1 MITKITYSAPSKVH
15 LSGEHS
21 VVHGE
26 PALIAAVDLRLHFSI
41 WEAKKT
47 PKIRD
52 QKIRDI
58 SIVVKDYL
66 KEKEIPFEDKNFEYE
81 IISAIPKSVG
91 LGSSASLAVAGSAAF
106 LEFYAGKIFEAKE
119 VNDCA
124 YLVEKIFHGNPSG
137 GDNSTVCFGGLIY
150 FRKEFEFLKNINRL
164 PFSIPQSMSGNF
176 YLIDSG
182 KRVESTADLVSYVQD
197 GLNDNPALFKKLF
210 RDIGKTTKTLVLGF
224 KEDREKLVT
233 DTISRNESFLE
244 KLGVVSEVAEKII
257 NELQPFGVGK
267 ISGAGG
273 VSQGSGFILFYSPE
287 NKHVKLEKYLLD
299 HKIPFIRFAPDNIG
313 LKKEG

>member
-1 MITKITYSAPSKVH
+1 MITKITYSAPCKVH

-26 PALIAAVDLRLHFSI
+26 PALISAVDLRLQFSI
-41 WEAKKT
+41 WQAKKT

-58 SIVVKDYL
+58 SITVKEYL
-66 KEKEIPFEDKNFEYE
+66 AQNSLDFEDKNFEYE
-81 IISAIPKSVG
+81 ITSAIPQSVG
-91 LGSSASLAVAGSAAF
+91 LGSSASLAVAASAAF
-106 LEFYAGKIFEAKE
+106 LEFYTDKVFPLSQ

-137 GDNSTVCFGGLIY
+137 GDNSTVCFGGLIF

-164 PFSIPQSMSGNF
+164 PFVIPESMSENF

-182 KRVESTADLVSYVQD
+182 KRVESTADLLSYVQD
-197 GLNDNPALFKKLF
+197 GLNENPALFKKLF
-210 RDIGKTTKTLVLGF
+210 RDIGKTTKALVLGF

-233 DTISRNESFLE
+233 DTISRNQSFLE

-257 NELQPFGVGK
+257 GELSPFGVGK

-273 VSQGSGFILFYSPE
+273 VNQGSGFILFYSPQ
-287 NKHVKLEKYLLD
+287 NKHQKLEKYLAD
-299 HKIPFIRFAPDNIG
+299 HKIPFIKFTPDNLG
-313 LKKEG
+313 LERVS

>member
-1 MITKITYSAPSKVH
+1 MITKITYSTPCKVH

-26 PALIAAVDLRLHFSI
+26 PALISAVDLRLQFSI

-58 SIVVKDYL
+58 SAEVKNFL
-66 KEKEIPFEDKNFEYE
+66 TQKEITFEDKNFEYE
-81 IISAIPKSVG
+81 ITSAIPQSVG
-91 LGSSASLAVAGSAAF
+91 LGSSASLAVASSAAF
-106 LEFYAGKIFEAKE
+106 LEFYANKVFSLEE
-119 VNDCA
+119 VNECA
-124 YLVEKIFHGNPSG
+124 YLIEKIFHGNPSG

-164 PFSIPQSMSGNF
+164 PFAIPDSMSGNF
-176 YLIDSG
+176 YLVDSG
-182 KRVESTADLVSYVQD
+182 KRVESTADLVGYVQD
-197 GLNDNPALFKKLF
+197 GLNENPALFKKLF

-244 KLGVVSEVAEKII
+244 KLGVVSETAEKII
-257 NELQPFGVGK
+257 RELVPFGVGK

-273 VSQGSGFILFYSPE
+273 VSQGSGFILFYSPG
-287 NKHVKLEKYLLD
+287 NKHQKLEKYLVD
-299 HKIPFIRFAPDNIG
+299 HKIPFIKFKPDNLG
-313 LKKEG
+313 LQRLS